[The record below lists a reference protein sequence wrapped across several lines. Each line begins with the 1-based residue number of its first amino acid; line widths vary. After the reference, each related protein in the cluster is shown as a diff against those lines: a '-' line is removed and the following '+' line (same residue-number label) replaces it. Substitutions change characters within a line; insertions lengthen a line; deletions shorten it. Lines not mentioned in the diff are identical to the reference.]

1 VLSLISW
8 LTLTIADLIILFG
21 HLNNQV
27 SGIDPVVPRI
37 MLICMLVFIFITFK
51 FLLRET
57 ASINILD
64 LLWRVFVTGLITTIA
79 SLLIR
84 LFLYILAGSQLV
96 QNPLLINLFYHINI
110 GLIAIFL
117 ISTFVVWK
125 KLILYQKSKTLIKS
139 WRIFLYSLFFSLF
152 FSFLGYDIF
161 ELPFNI
167 VLGILLIE
175 GIVLSANLKWVA
187 YLNFKQ
193 KWKSILLV
201 ILVILYLWYF
211 IVNLFEFPLPVNVD
225 INLINNVSVL
235 ALFIFIFIYAVFSLL
250 VILFNLPTSSV
261 FEQKLEEVLNFQRL
275 SQSSQNSHN
284 EEQVYDILLDSSVS
298 AVMAN
303 AAWIEIIADKHEE
316 KRLLKYK
323 IDEQEILEIN
333 NKIDARKIKKLM
345 ESDPNKNLSGS
356 RFNATIQDSYYKSV
370 LAYPIYVQNKQI
382 GSLVL
387 LKDVADGFNRE
398 MMEIIRTFVS
408 QASISIENFRLLSQA
423 IANERYKEE
432 LKIAKRVQRALL
444 PDELHKHS
452 DFHLAAFSKA
462 ADEVGG
468 DYYDTFKI
476 SEDSFAIII
485 GDVSGKGT
493 SAAFHMSQMK
503 GIFHS
508 LVQLNLSAK
517 DFLIHANSALSRCLE
532 KSSFITVSYFIIDTK
547 ENTVEFARAGHCPTL
562 YYSATEKEV
571 VYVKSRGLGLGIL
584 RNDSFKQYIEI
595 SSLKYKPG
603 DIIILYT
610 DGIIEAKNKNKEFF
624 GYSRLQNFV
633 SFNAHKSPEVLQED
647 LLKELY
653 TFCDKEPPDDDFT
666 TFIIKFN

>member
-1 VLSLISW
+1 M
-8 LTLTIADLIILFG
+8 LTVADLIILFG

-27 SGIDPVVPRI
+27 SGVNPVVPQI
-37 MLICMLVFIFITFK
+37 MLVSMLVFIFITFK
-51 FLLRET
+51 FLLRDTE
-57 ASINILD
+57 SINILD
-64 LLWRVFVTGLITTIA
+64 LLWRVFVTGLVTTIA

-84 LFLYILAGSQLV
+84 LFLYILAGSTLV

-139 WRIFLYSLFFSLF
+139 WRIFLYSLFLSLF

-175 GIVLSANLKWVA
+175 GIILSANLKWVA
-187 YLNFKQ
+187 YINFKQ
-193 KWKSILLV
+193 KWKSILLI

-235 ALFIFIFIYAVFSLL
+235 SLFIFIFIYAVFSLL

-275 SQSSQNSHN
+275 SQSSQNSYN

-303 AAWIEIIADKHEE
+303 AAWIEVEADKLAE
-316 KRLLKYK
+316 KRMLKYK
-323 IDEQEILEIN
+323 IDEQEILEIK
-333 NKIDARKIKKLM
+333 NKIDTRKIKKLM
-345 ESDPNKNLSGS
+345 ESDPNKSLAGS

-387 LKDVADGFNRE
+387 LKDVTDGFNRE

-444 PDELHKHS
+444 PDQLHKND

-476 SEDSFAIII
+476 TEERFAIII

-547 ENTVEFARAGHCPTL
+547 QNSVEFARAGHCPTL
-562 YYSATEKEV
+562 YYSATAKEV

-584 RNDSFKQYIEI
+584 RNDNFKQYIEI
-595 SSLKYKPG
+595 SSLQYHPG

-610 DGIIEAKNKNKEFF
+610 DGIIEARNKNKEFF

-633 SFNAHKSPEVLQED
+633 SFNAHKSVEALQED

-653 TFCDKEPPDDDFT
+653 AFCDKEPPDDDFT

>member
-1 VLSLISW
+1 MLSLISW

>member
-1 VLSLISW
+1 M
-8 LTLTIADLIILFG
+8 LTIADLIILFG
-21 HLNNQV
+21 HLNNT
-27 SGIDPVVPRI
+27 SAGINPVIPRL
-37 MLICMLVFIFITFK
+37 MLISMLIFIFITFK
-51 FLLRET
+51 YLLRDTE
-57 ASINILD
+57 SINILD
-64 LLWRVFVTGLITTIA
+64 LLWRVFVTGLVTTIA

-84 LFLYILAGSQLV
+84 LFLYILAGSKLV
-96 QNPLLINLFYHINI
+96 QNPLLINFFYHINI
-110 GLIAIFL
+110 GLISIFL

-125 KLILYQKSKTLIKS
+125 KLILYQKSRTLIKT
-139 WRIFLYSLFFSLF
+139 WRVFIYSLFFSLF
-152 FSFLGYDIF
+152 FTFFHYDLF
-161 ELPFNI
+161 DWSFNI
-167 VLGILLIE
+167 ILGILMVE
-175 GIVLSANLKWVA
+175 GIILSANLKWVA

-193 KWKSILLV
+193 KWKSILLI

-211 IVNLFEFPLPVNVD
+211 LVNLFEFPLPVNVD
-225 INLINNVSVL
+225 INLINNVSIL

-275 SQSSQNSHN
+275 SQSSQNSHD

-303 AAWIEIIADKHEE
+303 AAWIEIGTE
-316 KRLLKYK
+316 KSQENRLLTYK
-323 IDEQEILEIN
+323 INQQEIQQIK
-333 NKIDARKIKKLM
+333 NKIDTRKIKKLM
-345 ESDPNKNLSGS
+345 ESDPNKSLTGS
-356 RFNATIQDSYYKSV
+356 RFNATIQSSIYKSV

-387 LKDVADGFNRE
+387 LKDVADGFNKE

-423 IANERYKEE
+423 IINERYKEE

-444 PDELHKHS
+444 PDELDEHA

-476 SEDSFAIII
+476 KENKFSVII

-508 LVQLNLSAK
+508 LVQLDISAK
-517 DFLIHANSALSRCLE
+517 DFLIHANNALSRCLE
-532 KSSFITVSYFIIDTK
+532 KSSFITVSYFLIDTADK
-547 ENTVEFARAGHCPTL
+547 SVEFARAGHCPTL
-562 YYSATEKEV
+562 YYSAAAKEV
-571 VYVKSRGLGLGIL
+571 NYVKTRGLGLGIL
-584 RNDSFKQYIEI
+584 RNNNFKQYIEV
-595 SSLKYKPG
+595 SSINYQPG

-624 GYSRLQNFV
+624 GYQRLQDFV
-633 SFNAHKSPEVLQED
+633 SLNAHKSPELLQED

-666 TFIIKFN
+666 TFIIKFK

>member
-408 QASISIENFRLLSQA
+408 QASISIENFRLMSQA